1 MSPENVFFLNYG
13 LHSLAFGFLGWL
25 ILRCLIRDA
34 LRRSVTAMIAIL
46 FSVGG
51 PWLISS
57 LPPFDEVSGTPALA
71 TLHQTLDTDWHIVI
85 RPEIS
90 PAASPEMATP
100 HASKLVW
107 PTDRWMLW
115 LQWVL
120 WSGVAALLLRHLW
133 QTGRI
138 VVWRRGLR
146 KPVQEELESIPQA
159 LRGKPLAVFHHP
171 CTPCVVGW
179 FQPLIAVPASSF
191 ATLTAR
197 QWHWLVRHEEEHLR
211 GRDTLVSWLH
221 ECVRAV
227 LWWNPFVHALIEC
240 HARAREEICDAAAV
254 GEAGE
259 NKDYAEFLLSWVRT
273 CHPMAGVMPMAQ
285 SRPAQRLRGRL
296 KALVEARPVRRR
308 LGLIFVLA
316 CTAGA
321 VVGPLL
327 IASMGLVVPLA
338 SAAAEPAKL
347 ASTPG
352 DNGSLFTRTYVV
364 SPNLLSIPSN
374 PVNRVSPR
382 DFLESKG
389 VPFPENAL
397 AIFQTNTSR
406 LLVTNTLAN
415 LEKTRQVLNTASMIQ
430 PQVYFVTRFIQ
441 ADRFL
446 GIHGAVL
453 DSKSAAALI
462 ASVSQKAGI
471 GLLSAPR
478 VTTKMGQRAVV
489 EVGHFNPANPE
500 QRVGIRQEL
509 MPSKAD
515 GGKVFI
521 ETKSSLGLESGE
533 TLISSKFSLPKDWS
547 QVNVYTSN
555 GKAELASGETLVQH
569 LQVGGK
575 QMTIL
580 ISAIALLPDG
590 TEASHFEGVVNVL
603 WPVQVGNDIPYQP
616 GAAPTEQKTSP
627 RVADKKVYLSV
638 KVADVPAVSQLAA
651 HLGPDGKDKVEP
663 YRLLGVLHPHLNGQF
678 LVTGVL
684 AEAQFSLVMRA
695 LAQQQGAA
703 IVVLPA
709 SAVEN
714 GKEAVFHLPENMGGQ
729 SFAVTPSGWAD
740 GYTIDLNVSPPSL
753 DRAPEKAVSTAV
765 TIWSSQTLI
774 LGGYLTEVK
783 DQARLIFVTATLI
796 EENGKATK

>member
-1 MSPENVFFLNYG
+1 MSPESVSCLNFG
-13 LHSLAFGFLGWL
+13 LHSLVFGFLGWV
-25 ILRCLIRDA
+25 ILRFLIRDA
-34 LRRSVTAMIAIL
+34 LRRSVAAMTAVL

-51 PWLISS
+51 PWLVSLLPSS
-57 LPPFDEVSGTPALA
+57 DEGGGMPALTA
-71 TLHQTLDTDWHIVI
+71 LHQTLETDWRIVI
-85 RPEIS
+85 QPETS
-90 PAASPEMATP
+90 PAASPETVAHP
-100 HASKLVW
+100 VAKFVWHA
-107 PTDRWMLW
+107 DRWVAW
-115 LQWVL
+115 SKWVF
-120 WSGVAALLLRHLW
+120 WSGSSAMLLGHLW
-133 QTGRI
+133 RTAR
-138 VVWRRGLR
+138 VLALRRRLR
-146 KPVQEELESIPQA
+146 KPVQEELESIPVS
-159 LRGKPLAVFHHP
+159 LRGKRLAVFLHEG
-171 CTPCVVGW
+171 TPCVVGW
-179 FQPLIAVPASSF
+179 FRPLIAVPASSF

-211 GRDTLVSWLH
+211 GRDTLVSWLL
-221 ECVRAV
+221 ECARAV

-308 LGLIFVLA
+308 LGLIFIFA

-327 IASMGLVVPLA
+327 IASMGLVVPSA

-352 DNGSLFTRTYVV
+352 DNSSLFTRTYVV

-374 PVNRVSPR
+374 PVNRVTPR

-397 AIFQTNTSR
+397 AVFQTNTSR
-406 LLVTNTLAN
+406 LLVTNTLSN

-441 ADRFL
+441 VDRFF

-462 ASVSQKAGI
+462 ASVSQQAGI

-590 TEASHFEGVVNVL
+590 TEASHFEGVANVL

-627 RVADKKVYLSV
+627 RVADKKVFLSV
-638 KVADVPAVSQLAA
+638 VVADVSAVSPLAA
-651 HLGPDGKDKVEP
+651 NMGLDGKEKAEP
-663 YRLLGVLHPHLNGQF
+663 DRLLGVLHPHLNGQF

-684 AEAQFSLVMRA
+684 AQAQFSLVMRA
-695 LAQQQGAA
+695 LAQQQGAV
-703 IVVLPA
+703 IVALPA

-740 GYTIDLNVSPPSL
+740 GYTIDLNVAPPSL
-753 DRAPEKAVSTAV
+753 DPAPAVSTAV

-783 DQARLIFVTATLI
+783 DQGRLIFVTATLI